1 MRRAIERT
9 ISVALLFV
17 AHCGNASGSAG
28 GPTTGTTSGS
38 GAAGS
43 GQAGQT
49 TGVGGSGASAG
60 AAGAAGSGGTGASS
74 GTAGAGAAGNAGTS
88 GESTGTSG
96 AGGSSAGATAGT
108 TAGTTTGGATGSASG
123 HDAGATS
130 GSTSGATGAP
140 DGGAMHD
147 ASGASGS
154 TSGSGDAGALSNPA
168 YILGADI
175 SSVQQAIA
183 GGAQYYDDD
192 GTQKDILALLKG
204 HGFNYIRLRTFVD
217 PTQSAPNPMGGTFAP
232 YSTQGYGDIT
242 HVVAYAK
249 LVKAAGLGFLLD
261 FHYSDYWADPGKQ
274 IKPAAWAA
282 EDLTSF
288 TTALS
293 SYTQDAITQLVAAGA
308 RPDIVQVGN
317 EITPGMDLTP
327 GTALGPT
334 SNWKQLAQLLT
345 AGIDAIHGV
354 DPTIQIMLHIDRGGD
369 LATSTTWITNAM
381 SNGVKFDVFGESCY
395 VAYQGQPSG
404 WQNTFTQLAAKFPNL
419 KFVMAE
425 YNEDTS
431 DNTEVRQAN
440 DIIFNLP
447 NHQGLGTFF
456 WEPTESGAWGPGLF
470 TSSGNKVST
479 IPASI
484 DQYDQMKTAY
494 GL

>member
-1 MRRAIERT
+1 MRRALART
-9 ISVALLFV
+9 ISVALLFGV
-17 AHCGNASGSAG
+17 HCGNAGGSSN
-28 GPTTGTTSGS
+28 GPTTG
-38 GAAGS
+38 AAGS
-43 GQAGQT
+43 AMAGSAQTGQAGQT
-49 TGVGGSGASAG
+49 GSGGSAGATGSTGSGVSGASGAAGASAG
-60 AAGAAGSGGTGASS
+60 DATGTTGTASAGASTGPAGGTGASGS
-74 GTAGAGAAGNAGTS
+74 AAGNTNGT
-88 GESTGTSG
+88 TG
-96 AGGSSAGATAGT
+96 AGS
-108 TAGTTTGGATGSASG
+108 TTG
-123 HDAGATS
+123 H
-130 GSTSGATGAP
+130 
-140 DGGAMHD
+140 DGGA
-147 ASGASGS
+147 ASGS
-154 TSGSGDAGALSNPA
+154 TSGSSSGHDAAASEGGGANADAGAPSDPA
-168 YILGADI
+168 YILGADV
-175 SSVQQAIA
+175 SSVQEAIA
-183 GGAQYYDDD
+183 NGAKYYDDD

-204 HGFNYIRLRTFVD
+204 HGFNFIRLRTFVD
-217 PTQSAPNPMGGTFAP
+217 PTQSAPNPAGGTFAP

-274 IKPAAWAA
+274 IKPAAWTA
-282 EDLTSF
+282 DGLTSF

-334 SNWKQLAQLLT
+334 SNWKQLAQLLN

-381 SNGVKFDVFGESCY
+381 NNGVKFDVFGESCY

-404 WQNTFTQLAAKFPNL
+404 WQNTFTQLAAKFPTL

-425 YNEDTS
+425 YNADTS
-431 DNTEVRQAN
+431 DNTELREAN
-440 DIIFNLP
+440 DIIFQLP

-470 TSSGNKVST
+470 TTSGNKVTT

>member
-1 MRRAIERT
+1 MRRGLERT
-9 ISVALLFV
+9 ISVALLFGV
-17 AHCGNASGSAG
+17 HCGNAGGSSN
-28 GPTTGTTSGS
+28 GPTTGTSGSAMAGSAQTGQVGQTGAAGSAGATGSTGSGASGASS
-38 GAAGS
+38 GAAGAS
-43 GQAGQT
+43 
-49 TGVGGSGASAG
+49 TGDA
-60 AAGAAGSGGTGASS
+60 T
-74 GTAGAGAAGNAGTS
+74 GTAGTGNAGTS
-88 GESTGTSG
+88 TGSPGGMGASGSAAGSTGGTTG
-96 AGGSSAGATAGT
+96 AGST
-108 TAGTTTGGATGSASG
+108 TGHDGGATSGSVSGSTSGGSSG
-123 HDAGATS
+123 HDAGAAS
-130 GSTSGATGAP
+130 EG
-140 DGGAMHD
+140 GGAN
-147 ASGASGS
+147 A
-154 TSGSGDAGALSNPA
+154 DAGAPSDPA
-168 YILGADI
+168 YILGADV
-175 SSVQQAIA
+175 SSVQEAIA
-183 GGAQYYDDD
+183 NGAKYYDDD

-204 HGFNYIRLRTFVD
+204 HGFNFIRLRTFVD

-274 IKPAAWAA
+274 IKPAAWTAD
-282 EDLTSF
+282 ELTSF

-293 SYTQDAITQLVAAGA
+293 SYTQDAISQLVAAGA

-334 SNWKQLAQLLT
+334 SNWKQLAQLLS

-381 SNGVKFDVFGESCY
+381 NNGVKFDVFGESCY

-404 WQNTFTQLAAKFPNL
+404 WQNTFTQLAAKFPTL

-425 YNEDTS
+425 YNADTS
-431 DNTEVRQAN
+431 DNTELREAN
-440 DIIFNLP
+440 DIIFQLP

-470 TSSGNKVST
+470 TTSGNKVTT

>member
-1 MRRAIERT
+1 MRRGLERT

-17 AHCGNASGSAG
+17 AHCGSAGGTSNGTTGASGSSMAG
-28 GPTTGTTSGS
+28 SAQTGQAGQS
-38 GAAGS
+38 GAAGTS
-43 GQAGQT
+43 GGSTGSTGTAGSET
-49 TGVGGSGASAG
+49 SGASSG
-60 AAGAAGSGGTGASS
+60 AAGASTGATGSSAGTTGATGTTGSGGTTGTSS
-74 GTAGAGAAGNAGTS
+74 GAAGNTS
-88 GESTGTSG
+88 GTTGGT
-96 AGGSSAGATAGT
+96 AGSSAGHD
-108 TAGTTTGGATGSASG
+108 GGATSGGSSG
-123 HDAGATS
+123 HDAGAAGDGGGATNAD
-130 GSTSGATGAP
+130 SGAP
-140 DGGAMHD
+140 
-147 ASGASGS
+147 
-154 TSGSGDAGALSNPA
+154 SNPA
-168 YILGADI
+168 YILGADV
-175 SSVQQAIA
+175 SSVQEAIA
-183 GGAQYYDDD
+183 NGAKYYDDD
-192 GTQKDILALLKG
+192 GTAKDILALLKG
-204 HGFNYIRLRTFVD
+204 HGFNFIRLRTFVD

-232 YSTQGYGDIT
+232 YSAQGYGDIT

-274 IKPAAWAA
+274 IKPAAWTAD
-282 EDLTSF
+282 DLTSF
-288 TTALS
+288 TAALG
-293 SYTQDAITQLVAAGA
+293 SYTQDAISQLVAAGA

-334 SNWKQLAQLLT
+334 SNWKQLAQLLN
-345 AGIDAIHGV
+345 AGIDAIRGV

-369 LATSTTWITNAM
+369 LATSTTWISNAM

-404 WQNTFTQLAAKFPNL
+404 WQNTFTQLAAKFPSL

-425 YNEDTS
+425 YNADTS
-431 DNTEVRQAN
+431 DNTELREAN

-470 TSSGNKVST
+470 TTSGNNVTT